1 MVSLNLFVYL
11 CMKVSV
17 ITPTYNRINL
27 LKRAIK
33 SFLAQ
38 DYENSE
44 LLILDNGQKIKQI
57 GGGLFL

>member
-1 MVSLNLFVYL
+1 
-11 CMKVSV
+11 MKVSV

-44 LLILDNGQKIKQI
+44 LLNLDNGQKIKQI